1 MIRVGRPLA
10 VFEAVMKLPFLVVSL
25 LAALGA
31 GSLAGGCASSPKPRA
46 EASPTR
52 VKDSA
57 PDKVAAQRTANP
69 QLGLEAEDERW
80 GISAAQERK
89 ADQKTSRPPAGTTPS
104 GTGQVDVTGPVP
116 APPPASK

>member
-1 MIRVGRPLA
+1 MNRVGRSFAPF
-10 VFEAVMKLPFLVVSL
+10 VCIVMKPSLMVLSL
-25 LAALGA
+25 LAALGV
-31 GSLAGGCASSPKPRA
+31 GSLVGGCASSPTPRA
-46 EASPTR
+46 ESSPPR

-89 ADQKTSRPPAGTTPS
+89 ADQKANQPPAGTTSS
-104 GTGQVDVTGPVP
+104 GTGRVDVTTPAPVP
-116 APPPASK
+116 PPNK